1 MQITQEI
8 FAMRLFVNGNNCGA
22 HTFPYIESKTNCK
35 IEHEATTS
43 KIGEDQV
50 FIAINAEFN

>member
-1 MQITQEI
+1 M
-8 FAMRLFVNGNNCGA
+8 GNNCGA
-22 HTFPYIESKTNCK
+22 HTFPYIESKKSICK

-50 FIAINAEFN
+50 SIAINVEFQPRRQSL